1 MLSDLE
7 IAQRATLKPIT
18 EIAKSIGIMEEELD
32 QYGKFMAKIDLSI
45 LERLKDRPNGKFITV
60 TAITPTPLGEGKTV
74 TSIGLGLGLAKIGKK
89 VINTTRQ
96 PSKGPTFGIK
106 GGAAGG
112 GYSQVLPME
121 NFNLHFTGD
130 VHAIE
135 TANNLCASAIDA
147 SIMHNNPLN
156 IDPHQVT
163 WRYCVDLNSR
173 ALRDI
178 VVGLDSARDDIQYD
192 DKGFVKSVTIGDG
205 ASLNGFPRRTGF
217 DITVATETMA
227 ILALAT
233 GLQDLR
239 KRIGRAVIG
248 YTYDGKP
255 VTTED
260 LKVAGAMTVILKEA
274 IKPNLIQTTENT
286 PVIAH
291 CGPFANVAHGNNS
304 VLADMIALKLAD
316 YVVTE
321 SGFGADI
328 GFEKLMDVKCR
339 QSGIKVDCAV
349 IVASIR
355 ALKMHGGGF
364 LLKPG
369 QKYSS
374 VKELAETENLPALE
388 LGCDNLAKAISIVKT
403 FGIPAVVAINKFT
416 SDTDA
421 EIELVRKKAIEA
433 GAFGVALSEAWAKGG
448 EGATELAQIVVKAVE
463 TPHEMKLL
471 YPDDISIKEKIEII
485 ATKIYGASG
494 VSYEPL
500 AEERIKLYTSLGYD
514 KLPINMAKTHLSI
527 SHDPNLK
534 NVPRG
539 FILPIR
545 DIRASVGAGF
555 LYPLCGTMTT
565 MPGLPSRPAFVDVDI
580 DEEGKIV
587 GLF

>member
-7 IAQRATLKPIT
+7 IAQRATLKPIM

-45 LERLKDRPNGKFITV
+45 LERLKGKPNGKFITV

-135 TANNLCASAIDA
+135 AANNLCASAIDA

-173 ALRDI
+173 ALRDVI
-178 VVGLDSARDDIQYD
+178 VGLDGARDNIQYN
-192 DKGFVKSVTIGDG
+192 DKGFVKSVTIGEG
-205 ASLNGFPRRTGF
+205 TSLNGFPRRTGF

-227 ILALAT
+227 ILALAAN
-233 GLQDLR
+233 LQDLR

-316 YVVTE
+316 YVITE

-388 LGCDNLAKAISIVKT
+388 LGCENLAKAISIVKT

-448 EGATELAQIVVKAVE
+448 DGATELAEVVVKAVE
-463 TPHEMKLL
+463 TPHEMRLL
-471 YPDDISIKEKIEII
+471 YPDDISIKEKIETI
-485 ATKIYGASG
+485 ATKIYGANG

-534 NVPRG
+534 NVPKG
-539 FILPIR
+539 FVLPIR